1 MQIPLF
7 ESAQAPYNLNL
18 LPKDG
23 GAYYYPE
30 IFDQVSSD
38 QLFGKLIQSLDWQP
52 EQIYLF
58 GKKVTTQRKVVWV
71 GDENCLYAYSG
82 MKKRPQPWTPELLSI
97 KTQMEEMAQW
107 KFNSC
112 LLNLYHSGSEGMGW
126 HSDNEDELDSAAPI
140 ASLSL
145 GATRKFAFK
154 HKLDKS
160 VCSLFL
166 ENGSVLIMHSPSQK
180 FWNHSLL
187 KTKTPLPARINLT
200 FRAINPNHELPK

>member
-23 GAYYYPE
+23 GAYYYPD

-82 MKKRPQPWTPELLSI
+82 MKKHPQPWT
-97 KTQMEEMAQW
+97 
-107 KFNSC
+107 
-112 LLNLYHSGSEGMGW
+112 
-126 HSDNEDELDSAAPI
+126 
-140 ASLSL
+140 L
-145 GATRKFAFK
+145 GAKRKFAFK